1 VYVLCRMRGGA
12 IENDT
17 LAEEMSVA
25 AGGSINQVI
34 KNDFYDFI
42 RWDESRSIMLKISL
56 INAPVLKSF
65 GLPVPT
71 TPISA
76 QMYAENGYP
85 FFKLYEEPTGIFGEL
100 CHLKTLGRLKTV
112 GKLDE
117 EKGSNEPHDSEKDL
131 EFRTFEIGTWKQLID
146 QGLADGMG
154 SIELG
159 PDEEKS
165 VFLPF
170 HPANYKHFDY

>member
-1 VYVLCRMRGGA
+1 MRGGA

-17 LAEEMSVA
+17 PAEEMSVA

-42 RWDESRSIMLKISL
+42 RWDESRSIMLNISL

-76 QMYAENGYP
+76 QTYAENGYP

-131 EFRTFEIGTWKQLID
+131 EFRTLEIGTWKQLID
-146 QGLADGMG
+146 QELADGMG

-170 HPANYKHFDY
+170 HPANYKHYDY